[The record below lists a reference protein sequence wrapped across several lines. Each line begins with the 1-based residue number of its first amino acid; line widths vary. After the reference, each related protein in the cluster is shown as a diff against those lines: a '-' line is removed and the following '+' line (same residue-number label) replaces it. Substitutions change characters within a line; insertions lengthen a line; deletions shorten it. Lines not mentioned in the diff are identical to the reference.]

1 MTDTPTQPLPARR
14 RKPLS
19 PQDAGSESADG
30 AEPAGERSASDP
42 PAAERRAGA
51 RSGASN
57 TANVYDDEPDPR
69 LLWRWVGKASRPWAG
84 WAFVA
89 VGLLLNLLG
98 WIGVSGEAIVAKQI
112 PYVVSGGIG
121 GVLLAVIGA
130 YFLGT
135 EELRKD
141 SGRLDRLEQMVNEL
155 HVALLARPDA
165 PQASAGV
172 STNGS
177 DPERV
182 LVVSGGETFHGHGC
196 PMAAGKDTEELAVEA
211 ARTRGLSPCPLCSP
225 TEAPAIV

>member
-1 MTDTPTQPLPARR
+1 MSQRTRPLKPEPTAETPLPA
-14 RKPLS
+14 P
-19 PQDAGSESADG
+19 PTAA
-30 AEPAGERSASDP
+30 PAPAPAPAPTRSSN
-42 PAAERRAGA
+42 
-51 RSGASN
+51 GAS
-57 TANVYDDEPDPR
+57 AYDEEPDPR

-141 SGRLDRLEQMVNEL
+141 SGRLDRLEEMVQEL
-155 HVALLARPDA
+155 HLALLQRPDA
-165 PQASAGV
+165 PV
-172 STNGS
+172 VTNDGAMS
-177 DPERV
+177 SNGATHDRV
-182 LVVSGGETFHGHGC
+182 LVVNGGETFHTHGC
-196 PMAAGKDTEELAVEA
+196 PMAAGKDTEELAVA
-211 ARTRGLSPCPLCSP
+211 AAQTRGLTACPLCSP
-225 TEAPAIV
+225 TEASAPA